1 MLGRRRWGA
10 GLDRGAPLV
19 DRLDREAPVAADTER
34 GQLIFL
40 EHPVNG
46 GRMHAQ
52 VGRHFLNRENLALHF
67 VESIHLDTSLVGSPS
82 LLVIGQARDV
92 QARRTLPST

>member
-1 MLGRRRWGA
+1 MLCIRRRCTR
-10 GLDRGAPLV
+10 LYRGAPFV
-19 DRLDREAPVAADTER
+19 DRLDREAPVAADSER

-40 EHPVNG
+40 EHSVDG

-52 VGRHFLNRENLALHF
+52 VSRHLLNRKNLALHF
-67 VESIHLDTSLVGSPS
+67 VESIHWTPRWSVPPS
-82 LLVIGQARDV
+82 LLVVCKARDM

>member
-1 MLGRRRWGA
+1 MLCIRRRCTR
-10 GLDRGAPLV
+10 LYRGAPLV
-19 DRLDREAPVAADTER
+19 DRLDRKAPVAADSER

-40 EHPVNG
+40 EHPVDG

-52 VGRHFLNRENLALHF
+52 VARHFLNREHLALHF

-82 LLVIGQARDV
+82 LLVYCDARDV